1 VNNKFLPHSLP
12 LFVPLVL
19 SLVPLAPCMDIS
31 LYRLALS
38 IEQPPSPLLVSPATL
53 LALVES
59 VMELLV
65 EKQISATLWLKLP
78 PGKVW
83 YASIQ
88 RYHEQVRVSDKT
100 YVCYEQETAIA
111 QLSGNFPM
119 VPVQLLPNSH
129 LRRDYFLIVHSPQF
143 CCMVLA
149 NRSRLRRRKEKTREN
164 TYQKKFLPLLS
175 LCSFEG
181 RVLQEVLKGI
191 GHVVAQ
197 SVRWKLAQQKQPAIA
212 PEVLKNWETLFA
224 CPSAPDPVLLE
235 RLFAKQIQ
243 QQDATRR
250 STFDERTD
258 TLQQQNQA
266 LANALTHKDESFGR
280 MCEELRTPLTH
291 MKTALSLLNSPHLK
305 PPQKQR
311 YLQILSS
318 ECDRQN
324 SLINGLLELV
334 QLDRTTEQTA
344 LQPLKLSEI
353 VPGVVS
359 TYQPLA
365 QEKGIMLAYTVS
377 PDLPSVFCSSNWLR
391 QIAINLLHNSIKFTP
406 TGGQVWVKACTQ
418 GEYVQLEFRDTGI
431 GISSNEIPKIFERFY
446 RVRSVSNEDPGGAGL
461 GLTIVQQ
468 LLLRCGGSISVKS
481 KVGEGSIF
489 NVLLPIAP
497 TK

>member
-1 VNNKFLPHSLP
+1 
-12 LFVPLVL
+12 
-19 SLVPLAPCMDIS
+19 MDIS

-38 IEQPPSPLLVSPATL
+38 IEGSPSPLLVSPATL
-53 LALVES
+53 LSLVES

-78 PGKVW
+78 AGKVW

-88 RYHEQVRVSDKT
+88 RYHEQVRVSDNT
-100 YVCYEQETAIA
+100 YVCYGQETAIA
-111 QLSGNFPM
+111 QLSDSFPM

-143 CCMVLA
+143 CYMVLA
-149 NRSRLRRRKEKTREN
+149 HRSRMRRNKKGKPKEN
-164 TYQKKFLPLLS
+164 THQKKFLPLLS

-197 SVRWKLAQQKQPAIA
+197 SVRWTLAQQKQPAIA

-224 CPSAPDPVLLE
+224 CPPAPDPVLLD
-235 RLFAKQIQ
+235 RLFAKQVQ

-250 STFDERTD
+250 SVIDERINS
-258 TLQQQNQA
+258 LQRQNQS
-266 LANALTHKDESFGR
+266 LLSTLTRKDESFGK

-334 QLDRTTEQTA
+334 QLDRTAEQIV
-344 LQPLKLSEI
+344 LQSLKLSDI
-353 VPGVVS
+353 IPGVVS

-377 PDLPSVFCSSNWLR
+377 PDLPSIFCSNNWLR

-431 GISSNEIPKIFERFY
+431 GISPNEIPKIFERFY

-481 KVGEGSIF
+481 KIGEGSIF

>member
-1 VNNKFLPHSLP
+1 
-12 LFVPLVL
+12 
-19 SLVPLAPCMDIS
+19 MDIS

-38 IEQPPSPLLVSPATL
+38 IERPPSPLLVSPATL
-53 LALVES
+53 LSLVES

-78 PGKVW
+78 AGKVW
-83 YASIQ
+83 YGSIQ
-88 RYHEQVRVSDKT
+88 RYHEQVRVSESS
-100 YVCYEQETAIA
+100 YVCHGQETAIA
-111 QLSGNFPM
+111 QLPDNFPM

-129 LRRDYFLIVHSPQF
+129 LRRDYFLIVIAPQF

-149 NRSRLRRRKEKTREN
+149 HRSRLRRKKVKIKEN
-164 TYQKKFLPLLS
+164 AHQKKFLPLLS

-181 RVLQEVLKGI
+181 RVVQEVLKGV
-191 GHVVAQ
+191 GHVVSQ
-197 SVRWKLAQQKQPAIA
+197 SVRWTLAQQKPPAIA

-224 CPSAPDPVLLE
+224 CPPAPDTVLLE
-235 RLFAKQIQ
+235 QLFAKQVQ

-250 STFDERTD
+250 SVIDERTSV
-258 TLQQQNQA
+258 LQRQNQA
-266 LANALTHKDESFGR
+266 LLSTITRKDESFGR

-311 YLQILSS
+311 YLQILSN

-334 QLDRTTEQTA
+334 QLERTAEQTV
-344 LQPLKLSEI
+344 LQPLKLSDI
-353 VPGVVS
+353 IPGVVS

-377 PDLPSVFCSSNWLR
+377 PDLPSIFCSSNWLR

-431 GISSNEIPKIFERFY
+431 GISPNEIPKIFERFY
-446 RVRSVSNEDPGGAGL
+446 RVRNVSSEDLGGAGL

>member
-1 VNNKFLPHSLP
+1 
-12 LFVPLVL
+12 
-19 SLVPLAPCMDIS
+19 MDIS

-38 IEQPPSPLLVSPATL
+38 IEQPPSPMLVSPATL
-53 LALVES
+53 LSLVES
-59 VMELLV
+59 VMELLG

-78 PGKVW
+78 SGKVW

-100 YVCYEQETAIA
+100 YVCYEQEAAIA

-149 NRSRLRRRKEKTREN
+149 HRSRLRRKKGKTKEN
-164 TYQKKFLPLLS
+164 THQKKFLPLLS

-197 SVRWKLAQQKQPAIA
+197 SVRWKLAQHKQPAIA
-212 PEVLKNWETLFA
+212 PEVMQNWEALFA
-224 CPSAPDPVLLE
+224 CPSAPEPVLLE
-235 RLFAKQIQ
+235 RLFAKQVQ

-250 STFDERTD
+250 TTFDELTG
-258 TLQQQNQA
+258 TLRRQNQA
-266 LANALTHKDESFGR
+266 LVNALTRKDESFGR

-334 QLDRTTEQTA
+334 QSDKTAEQTV

-353 VPGVVS
+353 IPGVVS

-377 PDLPSVFCSSNWLR
+377 PDLPSIFCSNNWLR

-431 GISSNEIPKIFERFY
+431 GISPNEIPKIFDRFY
-446 RVRSVSNEDPGGAGL
+446 RVRSVSSEDLGGAGL

-497 TK
+497 SK

>member
-1 VNNKFLPHSLP
+1 
-12 LFVPLVL
+12 
-19 SLVPLAPCMDIS
+19 MDIS

-38 IEQPPSPLLVSPATL
+38 IERPPSPLLVSPATL
-53 LALVES
+53 LSLVES

-78 PGKVW
+78 TGKVW
-83 YASIQ
+83 YGSIQ

-100 YVCYEQETAIA
+100 YVCYGQASAIA
-111 QLSGNFPM
+111 HLSDSFPM

-143 CCMVLA
+143 CYMVLA
-149 NRSRLRRRKEKTREN
+149 NRSRLRRKKAKTKEN
-164 TYQKKFLPLLS
+164 FHQKKFLPLLS

-181 RVLQEVLKGI
+181 RVLQEVLRGI
-191 GHVVAQ
+191 GHVVTQ
-197 SVRWKLAQQKQPAIA
+197 SVRWMLAQQKQPAIA

-224 CPSAPDPVLLE
+224 CPATPEPILLE
-235 RLFAKQIQ
+235 QLFAKQVQ

-250 STFDERTD
+250 SAIDEQIIA
-258 TLQQQNQA
+258 LQRQNQA
-266 LANALTHKDESFGR
+266 LASTLTRKDESFGR

-291 MKTALSLLNSPHLK
+291 MKTALSLLSSPHLK

-311 YLQILSS
+311 YLQILSN

-334 QLDRTTEQTA
+334 QLERMAEQTV
-344 LQPLKLSEI
+344 LQPLKLSDI
-353 VPGVVS
+353 IPGVVS

-365 QEKGIMLAYTVS
+365 HEKGIMLAYTVS
-377 PDLPSVFCSSNWLR
+377 PDLPSIFCSSNWLR

-406 TGGQVWVKACTQ
+406 TGGQVWVKAAIQ

-446 RVRSVSNEDPGGAGL
+446 RVRSVANEDPGGAGL

>member
-1 VNNKFLPHSLP
+1 
-12 LFVPLVL
+12 
-19 SLVPLAPCMDIS
+19 MDIS

-38 IEQPPSPLLVSPATL
+38 IERPPSPLLVSPATL
-53 LALVES
+53 LSLVES

-78 PGKVW
+78 AGKIW
-83 YASIQ
+83 YGSIQ
-88 RYHEQVRVSDKT
+88 RYHEQVRVADPT
-100 YVCYEQETAIA
+100 YVCYGQESAIA
-111 QLSGNFPM
+111 QVSDNFPM

-143 CCMVLA
+143 SCMVLA
-149 NRSRLRRRKEKTREN
+149 HRSRLRRKKGKVKEN
-164 TYQKKFLPLLS
+164 AQQKKFLPLLS

-191 GHVVAQ
+191 GHVVSQ
-197 SVRWKLAQQKQPAIA
+197 SVRWMLTQHKQPAIA

-224 CPSAPDPVLLE
+224 CPPAPDPILLE
-235 RLFAKQIQ
+235 RLFAKQVQ

-250 STFDERTD
+250 SVIDEQILA
-258 TLQQQNQA
+258 LQRQNQA
-266 LANALTHKDESFGR
+266 LVSNLSRKDESFGR

-291 MKTALSLLNSPHLK
+291 MKTALSLLNSPHIK

-334 QLDRTTEQTA
+334 QLDRTAEQTV
-344 LQPLKLSEI
+344 LQPLKLSDI
-353 VPGVVS
+353 IPGVVS

-377 PDLPSVFCSSNWLR
+377 PDLPAIFCSSNWLR

-431 GISSNEIPKIFERFY
+431 GISPNEIPKIFERFY

-461 GLTIVQQ
+461 GLTIAQQ

-497 TK
+497 SK